1 MIRSS
6 SVPRNKTYSVD
17 SNELPQIERKSFF
30 SSSKISKYNNKKISN
45 DYDNENLLMNKDV
58 SNVINNIN
66 TNLNQKLKE
75 SNKMAKEQMDSIK
88 NNYYEIKYLLDERIN
103 KIEKNQKKVL
113 DFMKYSLDKDKL
125 KNDME
130 KAKYNNYI
138 KNNEQKK
145 KFRKRIYIK
154 YVKRST
160 HNDSK

>member
-6 SVPRNKTYSVD
+6 SVPRHKTYSVD

-30 SSSKISKYNNKKISN
+30 SSSKISKYNNNKISN
-45 DYDNENLLMNKDV
+45 NYDNEYLLMNKDV

-138 KNNEQKK
+138 KNYEQKK
-145 KFRKRIYIK
+145 NLKI
-154 YVKRST
+154 
-160 HNDSK
+160 